1 MKYGK
6 NYSLRVKFNKH
17 HLPFKNYIWIQ
28 ALKILQTIAQSRGF
42 EYAIIALILLTAVL
56 IGIESFPQNMSPKL
70 TITFEL
76 AHKIILGVFI
86 LEAIVKIGAVWPQPL
101 HYFKNSWNCFD
112 FSLIALSLLPFSGS
126 FAMIG
131 RMLRLFRVI
140 RLITVLPELRL
151 IVETLLR
158 SIPSMLNIMLL
169 MGIIF
174 FIYGVIGYQL
184 FHEHDPEHW
193 RDLGYA
199 ILTLFRVVT
208 LEDWTDVMYK
218 AMELS
223 PYYGF
228 YFVSFVVFGT
238 FVIVNLFIAIVINN
252 LDEAKYHHL
261 EKLESPDLHDELMK
275 TLKNTKEHVIELE
288 KQLNSL
294 KKRT

>member
-1 MKYGK
+1 MK
-6 NYSLRVKFNKH
+6 
-17 HLPFKNYIWIQ
+17 P
-28 ALKILQTIAQSRGF
+28 LKAIAQSRVF
-42 EYAIIALILLTAVL
+42 EYFIIALILLTAAI
-56 IGIESFPQNMSPKL
+56 IGYESFPQKVTPSLSQK
-70 TITFEL
+70 FEL
-76 AHKIILGVFI
+76 MHTIILGFFI
-86 LEAIVKIGAVWPQPL
+86 LEAVIKIGAAWPRPL
-101 HYFKNSWNCFD
+101 DYFKSSWNCFD
-112 FSLIALSLLPFSGS
+112 FSLIVLSLLPFSGGL
-126 FAMIG
+126 AMIG
-131 RMLRLFRVI
+131 RILRLFRVV

-151 IVETLLR
+151 IVETLIR

-174 FIYGVIGYQL
+174 FIYGVAGYQL

-238 FVIVNLFIAIVINN
+238 FVIVNLFIAVVINN
-252 LDEAKYHHL
+252 LDEAKYRHL
-261 EKLESPDLHDELMK
+261 ERLESPDLHDELMK
-275 TLKNTKEHVIELE
+275 TLKSTKDHVIELE
-288 KQLNSL
+288 KQLDSL
-294 KKRT
+294 KKHT